1 MSIVLNGEIDGF
13 LRGSI
18 ETIGRQPVVNELNV
32 TENGTYTPP
41 TGVDGFSPVNVN
53 VPVPVLNSINI
64 SENGSYTPPTGV
76 DGYNS
81 IEVDVQPDLETKTVT
96 SNGTYTPSSGYDG
109 FSEFT
114 VNVPAPTYGTLEVG
128 QNGTYFPVGV
138 DAFNRVD
145 VDVVPNLEVK
155 SITENGTYTP
165 SQGYDGF
172 QSVEVNVPSLSI
184 DYYKNNTLVYDSNN
198 TQTFTYDDNKTLT
211 EGWYLA
217 SLSWYD
223 YNQDRTV
230 NTLFYYSGS
239 GELQIFAI
247 GGGYAYNFN
256 IFVNPTYTRFQLTS
270 GAPFNC
276 YCKLSKVIS
285 GQLY

>member
-32 TENGTYTPP
+32 TENGTYTTPS
-41 TGVDGFSPVNVN
+41 GVDGYNPVNVN

-145 VDVVPNLEVK
+145 VDVVP
-155 SITENGTYTP
+155 
-165 SQGYDGF
+165 
-172 QSVEVNVPSLSI
+172 SLSI
-184 DYYKNNTLVYDSNN
+184 DYYKNNTLVYDTNN

-276 YCKLSKVIS
+276 YCKLSKVLN